1 MTATCS
7 VFLFAGIPHS
17 TTILLL
23 WVFVAVVT
31 IALLA
36 MLYYQVRKHK
46 RLSFEIDQLSG
57 MKRHTVE
64 HEMVLKAMKLVTW
77 RLDAHTHQIV
87 FDSDFRDAPDSYV
100 PQPGI
105 TIEEFVKQFSAKDA
119 PIIQKKLIDLCE
131 GRTEEYHEQHQVK
144 ASHGDRMYWT
154 ESFATIAERDAEGKP
169 SVIVGTAMR
178 IDERKKLETEL
189 ISARIKAEESDRL
202 KSAFLNNISHEIRTP
217 LNAIMGFAQLMSN
230 DLTEEER
237 NLYNGYILESNN
249 QLLSTLDDIIDVS
262 NMEVGTFNFQF
273 EHTDV
278 DQLCQSQEEAIRELI
293 PDGVC
298 YSYQPLQEGLC
309 LHTDRKRVSQVLFNL
324 LSNACKNT
332 TSGSITL
339 SVAHYIANNSVQFI
353 VTDTGVGVPA
363 DKAKKIFEHFEK
375 LDHYSPGLGLGLYV
389 CNLIAQALG
398 GEIYLDTGY
407 TQGARFVFTVPNQP
421 AETEAGDSEN
431 NIPS

>member
-1 MTATCS
+1 MARKDTMKALANRG
-7 VFLFAGIPHS
+7 VRDEVVA
-17 TTILLL
+17 LLL
-23 WVFVAVVT
+23 TQYNTLSDISAAGVDALVDLGIDSAEAAEIITKIGKRPSSSKAKKAVVEDVPVQPMEEVT
-31 IALLA
+31 N
-36 MLYYQVRKHK
+36 YYVY
-46 RLSFEIDQLSG
+46 SD
-57 MKRHTVE
+57 VE
-64 HEMVLKAMKLVTW
+64 NRLKA
-77 RLDAHTHQIV
+77 
-87 FDSDFRDAPDSYV
+87 
-100 PQPGI
+100 
-105 TIEEFVKQFSAKDA
+105 
-119 PIIQKKLIDLCE
+119 
-131 GRTEEYHEQHQVK
+131 
-144 ASHGDRMYWT
+144 
-154 ESFATIAERDAEGKP
+154 IAERLDVQLPMKI
-169 SVIVGTAMR
+169 IVDIA
-178 IDERKKLETEL
+178 D
-189 ISARIKAEESDRL
+189 RIKNVFIQNMR
-202 KSAFLNNISHEIRTP
+202 HEIRTP

-273 EHTDV
+273 EHADV

-421 AETEAGDSEN
+421 AETETGDSEN

>member
-46 RLSFEIDQLSG
+46 RLTFEIGQLSG

-77 RLDAHTHQIV
+77 RLDANTRQIV
-87 FDSDFRDAPDSYV
+87 YDSDFRDAPDSYV

-105 TIEEFVKQFSAKDA
+105 TIEEFVKQFSAHDA
-119 PIIQKKLIDLCE
+119 PIVQKKLIDLCE

-189 ISARIKAEESDRL
+189 ISSRIKAEESDRL
-202 KSAFLNNISHEIRTP
+202 KSAFLDNISHEIRTP
-217 LNAIMGFAQLMSN
+217 LNAIVGFSGVLQFAE
-230 DLTEEER
+230 DDEER
-237 NLYNGYILESNN
+237 AHLVNLIQENN
-249 QLLSTLDDIIDVS
+249 DKLLKIFEDVV
-262 NMEVGTFNFQF
+262 NMSSIEAGDAEIEKTAF
-273 EHTDV
+273 DV
-278 DQLCQSQEEAIRELI
+278 DAVIRELI
-293 PDGVC
+293 EEAKDDLNDRPIDLSYVCEKSPLVITSDPDRVKGIINHF
-298 YSYQPLQEGLC
+298 LDNAIKF
-309 LHTDRKRVSQVLFNL
+309 TDK
-324 LSNACKNT
+324 
-332 TSGSITL
+332 GSIVVRCEFQPNNIL
-339 SVAHYIANNSVQFI
+339 RISVK
-353 VTDTGVGVPA
+353 DTGKGIA
-363 DKAKKIFEHFEK
+363 EEDLERIFDRFVK
-375 LDHYSPGLGLGLYV
+375 LDVFVQGVGLGLPV
-389 CNLIAQALG
+389 CRSFANAIG
-398 GEIYLDTGY
+398 GNVGVESVVGKGSTFWLDL
-407 TQGARFVFTVPNQP
+407 P
-421 AETEAGDSEN
+421 D
-431 NIPS
+431 NILK